1 MKKMSIVIFLT
12 FCFMQLTIAVNE
24 EETLFMNATFPALI
38 SLQNPGQVS
47 NRTDIRV
54 LVSMTYSGELFP
66 NGPTCTEAMRF
77 ALMRLQNQN
86 PSLFTDR
93 YNLEIELIDDECT
106 NAAAITKLI
115 RTMRNVH
122 PNTIPIAMLDN
133 CIGLSQI
140 VTASAVR
147 HFNFT
152 GVIENNFHFHC

>member
-1 MKKMSIVIFLT
+1 MTLIV
-12 FCFMQLTIAVNE
+12 QLALANMPA
-24 EETLFMNATFPALI
+24 ETLFMNATFPEVI
-38 SLQNPGQVS
+38 SLRNS
-47 NRTDIRV
+47 LEINNNRTDIRV
-54 LVSMTYSGELFP
+54 LVSMTYSGFLFP

-86 PSLFTDR
+86 RSFFTDR